1 MPSITF
7 ALPHWIY
14 WAGLLFVP
22 LIAMYVVRKQRGKKV
37 DGELSNPIAYMLLFC
52 GGFVG
57 LHRFYVK
64 NSWGLIYIPI
74 FVLLLFANIQVRNAM
89 NLVSKEKNEMT
100 TATFRVERARSA
112 IKRHTEAIQN
122 YKIQAEQTQEKAA
135 QNRIKRRLKRVQKK
149 LEQAQGKLETS
160 QKTMETAKQ
169 ALVVEKAG
177 FSKWNW
183 ITRSIAMVIAL
194 MLIGDAFLLPKL
206 VRQCA
211 ASEAREVKPAPI
223 AVAEESPAERKYSDP
238 ALNIHLPQLAF
249 IDKING
255 YTGEFICYWSII
267 AVFVYYYEVLARYVF
282 NSPTNWAHES
292 MFLMF
297 GMQYMLAA
305 GFALR
310 EDSHVRVDVIYL
322 YLPDRVKA
330 IIDLITSIFF
340 FIFAIALIG
349 TSWIFAADAVRVWE
363 VSFTEWAIQ
372 YWPVKITMI
381 LGSVMLFMQGFA
393 RLVKE
398 VVIITG
404 KQV

>member
-7 ALPHWIY
+7 AVPHWIY
-14 WAGLLFVP
+14 WSGLLFVP
-22 LIAMYVVRKQRGKKV
+22 LIAMYIVRKQRGKKV
-37 DGELSNPIAYMLLFC
+37 DGGLSNPIAYMLWLA

-64 NSWGLIYIPI
+64 NAWGLIYIPI
-74 FVLLLFANIQVRNAM
+74 FILLLLANVQVKSAM
-89 NLVSKEKNEMT
+89 DRVSAAKNNLSI
-100 TATFRVERARSA
+100 ADFDLERA
-112 IKRHTEAIQN
+112 
-122 YKIQAEQTQEKAA
+122 QADEKAGKA
-135 QNRIKRRLKRVQKK
+135 DARQKVEAAGQA
-149 LEQAQGKLETS
+149 LEN
-160 QKTMETAKQ
+160 AKQ
-169 ALVVEKAG
+169 ALVEENSG
-177 FSKWNW
+177 FSTWNW
-183 ITRSIAMVIAL
+183 VTRIVAMVIAL
-194 MLIGDAFLLPKL
+194 MLIVDAFLLPKL

-211 ASEAREVKPAPI
+211 ASEACEVEPAFI
-223 AVAEESPAERKYSDP
+223 EVTAEPPAERKYTDP

-255 YTGEFICYWSII
+255 YTGEFVCYWSII

-322 YLPDRVKA
+322 HLPDRVKA
-330 IIDLITSIFF
+330 FIDMITSILF
-340 FIFAIALIG
+340 FIFAVALLWTG
-349 TSWIFAADAVRVWE
+349 WTFAADSIRVWE

-372 YWPVKITMI
+372 YWPVKVTLVIGP
-381 LGSVMLFMQGFA
+381 LLLFLQGFA
-393 RLVKE
+393 RLIKE

-404 KQV
+404 KKV

>member
-1 MPSITF
+1 MPSVTF

-14 WAGLLFVP
+14 WLGLIFVP

-37 DGELSNPIAYMLLFC
+37 DGELSNPIAYMLWLA

-64 NSWGLIYIPI
+64 NAWGFIYIPVFI
-74 FVLLLFANIQVRNAM
+74 ALLLANVQVKDAM
-89 NLVSKEKNEMT
+89 NQVSAAKNNRTIAE
-100 TATFRVERARSA
+100 FDLERA
-112 IKRHTEAIQN
+112 
-122 YKIQAEQTQEKAA
+122 QAEVKAGQA
-135 QNRIKRRLKRVQKK
+135 DSRQKV
-149 LEQAQGKLETS
+149 EAAGQALA
-160 QKTMETAKQ
+160 TAKQ
-169 ALVVEKAG
+169 ALGKENAG
-177 FSKWNW
+177 FSTWSW
-183 ITRSIAMVIAL
+183 VTHVLAILIAL
-194 MLIGDAFLLPKL
+194 MLIVDAFLLPKL

-211 ASEAREVKPAPI
+211 ASEAREVEPATM
-223 AVAEESPAERKYSDP
+223 AVSAEPSAKRKYTDP

-255 YTGEFICYWSII
+255 YTGEFICFWSII

-322 YLPDRVKA
+322 HLPDRLKA
-330 IIDLITSIFF
+330 LLDLITSIFF
-340 FIFAIALIG
+340 FIFAIALIW

-372 YWPVKITMI
+372 YWPVKITMV
-381 LGSVMLFMQGFA
+381 LGSVLLFMQGFA
-393 RLVKE
+393 RLVKD
-398 VVIITG
+398 VVIIRG
-404 KQV
+404 KKV

>member
-7 ALPHWIY
+7 AVPHWIY
-14 WAGLLFVP
+14 WSGLLFVP
-22 LIAMYVVRKQRGKKV
+22 LIAMYIVRKQRGKKV
-37 DGELSNPIAYMLLFC
+37 DGGLSNPIAYMLWLA

-64 NSWGLIYIPI
+64 NAWGLIYIPI
-74 FVLLLFANIQVRNAM
+74 FILLLLANVQVKSAM
-89 NLVSKEKNEMT
+89 DRVSAAKNNLSI
-100 TATFRVERARSA
+100 ADFDLERA
-112 IKRHTEAIQN
+112 
-122 YKIQAEQTQEKAA
+122 QADEKAGKA
-135 QNRIKRRLKRVQKK
+135 DARQKVEAAGQA
-149 LEQAQGKLETS
+149 LEN
-160 QKTMETAKQ
+160 AKQ
-169 ALVVEKAG
+169 ALVEENSG
-177 FSKWNW
+177 FSTWNW
-183 ITRSIAMVIAL
+183 VTRIVAMVIAL
-194 MLIGDAFLLPKL
+194 MLIVDAFLLPKL

-211 ASEAREVKPAPI
+211 ASEACEVEPAFI
-223 AVAEESPAERKYSDP
+223 EVTAEPPAERKYTDP

-322 YLPDRVKA
+322 HLPDRTKA
-330 IIDLITSIFF
+330 LIDLITSIFF
-340 FIFAIALIG
+340 FIFAIALFWTG
-349 TSWIFAADAVRVWE
+349 WTFAGDSIRVWE
-363 VSFTEWAIQ
+363 VSFTEWGIQ
-372 YWPVKITMI
+372 YWPVKLTLVIGP
-381 LGSVMLFMQGFA
+381 LLLFLQGFA
-393 RLVKE
+393 RMIKE

-404 KQV
+404 KKV

>member
-7 ALPHWIY
+7 AVPHWIY
-14 WAGLLFVP
+14 WSGLLFVP
-22 LIAMYVVRKQRGKKV
+22 LIAMYIVRKQRGKKV
-37 DGELSNPIAYMLLFC
+37 DGGLSNPIAYMLWLA

-64 NSWGLIYIPI
+64 NAWGLIYIPI
-74 FVLLLFANIQVRNAM
+74 FILLLLANVQVKSAM
-89 NLVSKEKNEMT
+89 DRVSAAKNNLSI
-100 TATFRVERARSA
+100 ADFDLERA
-112 IKRHTEAIQN
+112 
-122 YKIQAEQTQEKAA
+122 QADEKAGKA
-135 QNRIKRRLKRVQKK
+135 DARQKV
-149 LEQAQGKLETS
+149 EAAGQALETV
-160 QKTMETAKQ
+160 KQ
-169 ALVVEKAG
+169 ALVEENAG
-177 FSKWNW
+177 FSTWNW
-183 ITRSIAMVIAL
+183 VTRIVAMVIAL
-194 MLIGDAFLLPKL
+194 MLIVDAFLLPKL

-211 ASEAREVKPAPI
+211 ASEACEVEPAFI
-223 AVAEESPAERKYSDP
+223 EVTAEPPAERKYTDP

-255 YTGEFICYWSII
+255 YTGEFVCYWSII

-322 YLPDRVKA
+322 HLPDRVKA
-330 IIDLITSIFF
+330 FIDMITSILF
-340 FIFAIALIG
+340 FIFAVALLWTG
-349 TSWIFAADAVRVWE
+349 WTFAADSIRVWE

-372 YWPVKITMI
+372 YWPVKVTLVIGP
-381 LGSVMLFMQGFA
+381 LLLFLQGFA
-393 RLVKE
+393 RLIKE

-404 KQV
+404 KKV

>member
-1 MPSITF
+1 MPSVTF

-14 WAGLLFVP
+14 WLGLVFVP
-22 LIAMYVVRKQRGKKV
+22 LIAMYVVRKQKGKKV
-37 DGELSNPIAYMLLFC
+37 EGGLSNPIAYMLWLA

-57 LHRFYVK
+57 LHRLYAK
-64 NSWGLIYIPI
+64 NAWGLIYIPI
-74 FVLLLFANIQVRNAM
+74 FIALLLANVQVKDAM
-89 NLVSKEKNEMT
+89 NQVSAAKNNLNIAE
-100 TATFRVERARSA
+100 FNLERA
-112 IKRHTEAIQN
+112 
-122 YKIQAEQTQEKAA
+122 QAEVKAGQA
-135 QNRIKRRLKRVQKK
+135 DSRQKA
-149 LEQAQGKLETS
+149 EAAGQALETA
-160 QKTMETAKQ
+160 EQ
-169 ALVVEKAG
+169 ALVEENAG

-183 ITRSIAMVIAL
+183 ITRIIAMVIAL
-194 MLIGDAFLLPKL
+194 MLIVDAFLLPKL

-211 ASEAREVKPAPI
+211 ASEAHEVEPASI
-223 AVAEESPAERKYSDP
+223 AVTAESLVERRYTDP

-255 YTGEFICYWSII
+255 YTGEFICFWSII

-282 NSPTNWAHES
+282 NSPTNWAHEG

-322 YLPDRVKA
+322 HLPDRLKA
-330 IIDLITSIFF
+330 LLDMITSIFF
-340 FIFAIALIG
+340 FIFAIALFWTG
-349 TSWIFAADAVRVWE
+349 WLFMADSISVWE

-372 YWPVKITMI
+372 YWPVKITMVI
-381 LGSVMLFMQGFA
+381 GPLLLTLQGFA

-398 VVIITG
+398 VVIIRG
-404 KQV
+404 KKV

>member
-14 WAGLLFVP
+14 WSGLLFVP
-22 LIAMYVVRKQRGKKV
+22 LIAMYLVRKQRGKKV
-37 DGELSNPIAYMLLFC
+37 EGGLSNPIAYMLWLA

-64 NSWGLIYIPI
+64 NPWGLIYIPVFI
-74 FVLLLFANIQVRNAM
+74 VLLLANVQVKSAM
-89 NLVSKEKNEMT
+89 NMISAAKNNLSIAE
-100 TATFRVERARSA
+100 FDLERA
-112 IKRHTEAIQN
+112 
-122 YKIQAEQTQEKAA
+122 QAAVKEGKADT
-135 QNRIKRRLKRVQKK
+135 RQK
-149 LEQAQGKLETS
+149 LAETGQALET
-160 QKTMETAKQ
+160 ARR
-169 ALVVEKAG
+169 ALVEENAG

-183 ITRSIAMVIAL
+183 ITRIIVAVIAL
-194 MLIGDAFLLPKL
+194 MLLIDAFLLPKL

-211 ASEAREVKPAPI
+211 ASEARGA
-223 AVAEESPAERKYSDP
+223 DP
-238 ALNIHLPQLAF
+238 AGKALTIVKAPETGKYTDPTMNIHLSSLAF

-255 YTGEFICYWSII
+255 YTGEFVCYWSII

-310 EDSHVRVDVIYL
+310 EDSHVRVDVFYL
-322 YLPDRVKA
+322 LLPDRAKA
-330 IIDLITSIFF
+330 LIDMITSIFF
-340 FIFAIALIG
+340 FIFAIALFWTG
-349 TSWIFAADAVRVWE
+349 WIFAADSIRVWE

-372 YWPVKITMI
+372 YWPVKVTLVIGP
-381 LGSVMLFMQGFA
+381 LLLFLQGFA
-393 RLVKE
+393 RLVKD
-398 VVIITG
+398 VIIIRG
-404 KQV
+404 KKV